1 MQKEEIT
8 EVAKIVAAE
17 ILSQREAVIQEEF
30 DLRFHD
36 VKLLMQNYRKLKA
49 HYSHISP
56 ETLEVSSI
64 CSMRRKTS
72 LMMSHVDK
80 MLLVY
85 KTLCENAIDQN
96 EAGCWTALY
105 LRYIADER
113 MTIDNISKQMNV
125 DKRTF
130 YRYINRAFVDMS
142 VLLFGIEAIGT
153 WKPKKQV
160 KRGTK

>member
-1 MQKEEIT
+1 MEKEEIT
-8 EVAKIVAAE
+8 EVIRIVTSE

-36 VKLLMQNYRKLKA
+36 VKLLMRNYRKLKA
-49 HYSHISP
+49 HYSRISP

-80 MLLVY
+80 MLAPY
-85 KTLCENAIDQN
+85 KSICESTVDQN
-96 EAGCWTALY
+96 EAKCWTALY
-105 LRYIADER
+105 LRYITEERITVDGIAER
-113 MTIDNISKQMNV
+113 MGI

-130 YRYINRAFVDMS
+130 YRYINRAFVDMA

-153 WKPKKQV
+153 WKPKKTM
-160 KRGTK
+160 KPKN